1 MADDITEL
9 VRLLREKPDITSHCA
24 ASCIEGFQR
33 KAAKVSPD
41 PVVVRLEAEV
51 EELKRQLA
59 DAQCQLVASHPE
71 AWANITKRL
80 TDERDEARDDV
91 TRLNARLLQIHT
103 AAGEAVAN
111 PPSPID
117 AYRILKDDNARL
129 RGLLREACE
138 YAKADE
144 SDWKA
149 WYPRFIPEDWCDRA
163 QAALEGKP

>member
-1 MADDITEL
+1 MCDCCDPTAD
-9 VRLLREKPDITSHCA
+9 
-24 ASCIEGFQR
+24 
-33 KAAKVSPD
+33 SPD

-51 EELKRQLA
+51 ERWKLNVA
-59 DAQCQLVASHPE
+59 DAQ
-71 AWANITKRL
+71 
-80 TDERDEARDDV
+80 
-91 TRLNARLLQIHT
+91 
-103 AAGEAVAN
+103 G
-111 PPSPID
+111 
-117 AYRILKDDNARL
+117 RIRELHDDNTIM